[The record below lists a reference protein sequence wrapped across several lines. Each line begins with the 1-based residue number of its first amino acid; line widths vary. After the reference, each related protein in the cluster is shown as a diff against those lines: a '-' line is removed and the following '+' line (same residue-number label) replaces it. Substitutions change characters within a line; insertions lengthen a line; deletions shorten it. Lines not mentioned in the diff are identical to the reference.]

1 MTCSSQ
7 SDGCIRAWAKKGN
20 RTVVTTSCASNA
32 MCDAAKKGCDGFRE
46 GQCTVRCCDTDGCNA
61 GQQYP
66 GERNISLIIS
76 YCYLL
81 SLIRLLLLVRGD
93 QEIAQL
99 LID

>member
-1 MTCSSQ
+1 M
-7 SDGCIRAWAKKGN
+7 A
-20 RTVVTTSCASNA
+20 TSCASNA
-32 MCDAAKKGCDGFRE
+32 ICDAAKKACDDLRD

-99 LID
+99 LIDRSIDRLTD